1 MKTILNL
8 ILVSMLIIT
17 VGNLH
22 VAGSPTEDK
31 SAKAR
36 KAEKTLRKAV
46 MALDNLME
54 DPENSIPQNIFHH
67 AEGIVI
73 FPGALKVAF
82 GVVGGQG
89 ARGIAMIH
97 REDGTWSNPFF
108 VTLGEGSLGFQMGAQ
123 ASDIVLL
130 FKDRND
136 IIKIDQADITLGGDV
151 GVAAGPVSRGSSSST
166 DITFDSATYSYCRS
180 KGLFAGVSLKGGVL
194 SYNKNVSESLYD
206 TYDISTEMILNGIDK
221 PYNEKVQDLIEALVM
236 YSE

>member
-1 MKTILNL
+1 M
-8 ILVSMLIIT
+8 
-17 VGNLH
+17 
-22 VAGSPTEDK
+22 AGD
-31 SAKAR
+31 
-36 KAEKTLRKAV
+36 
-46 MALDNLME
+46 
-54 DPENSIPQNIFHH
+54 
-67 AEGIVI
+67 
-73 FPGALKVAF
+73 
-82 GVVGGQG
+82 
-89 ARGIAMIH
+89 RGIAMIH